1 MKLSKR
7 ASIAALG
14 LAAFCWAGP
23 AAAESDT
30 GASRSA
36 GEQTSRPE
44 DDPDAENASDP
55 PGRASA
61 ESDGAENDTAPPD
74 PPAEDASPGKRLQ
87 LAEDAFR
94 NGDFGDIPPLL
105 TPVLGDEPA
114 FQDDASIIRAR
125 ELLGV
130 GLYFEAQEATDPDR
144 RDALLDRSRQ
154 QFLALLRRRPDYQLD
169 SLMFPASVVEL
180 FESVREEHAD
190 ELESIREERTRSDR
204 GTGGA
209 NSESTETVYIERIV
223 ERRVLPLNF
232 LPLGSGQFQN
242 DQPLKGALFGGGQLA
257 SAAVIGVG
265 FWRIE
270 SLRQSNG
277 KFRNPR
283 VCNCDDLRTA
293 RSWRT
298 AQWVALGSVGVLY
311 VGSVIDG
318 VVNYLQNDDN
328 IRIRMRDE
336 PPPELSSSDSSAGNG
351 PSVQLGFG
359 SVRIRW

>member
-1 MKLSKR
+1 MISSKTV
-7 ASIAALG
+7 AMAALG
-14 LAAFCWAGP
+14 LAALCGAGP
-23 AAAESDT
+23 AFAESDT
-30 GASRSA
+30 GAAPSTAEQPTSPDDADAGDASEAEQRTPADSDASERSN
-36 GEQTSRPE
+36 
-44 DDPDAENASDP
+44 PD
-55 PGRASA
+55 G
-61 ESDGAENDTAPPD
+61 
-74 PPAEDASPGKRLQ
+74 PADDASPTERLQ
-87 LAEDAFR
+87 RAEESFR

-114 FQDDASIIRAR
+114 LRDDESIIRAR

-130 GLYFEAQEATDPDR
+130 GLYFEAQEATDPNR
-144 RDALLDRSRQ
+144 RDTLLDRSRQ
-154 QFLALLRRRPDYQLD
+154 QFLDLLRRRPDYELD

-180 FESVREEHAD
+180 FESVRNEHAD
-190 ELESIREERTRSDR
+190 ELESIRESRARSDR
-204 GTGGA
+204 GSDGA

-232 LPLGSGQFQN
+232 IPLGTGQFQN
-242 DQPLKGALFGGGQLA
+242 DQPLKGVLFGGGQLA

-277 KFRNPR
+277 MFRNPR
-283 VCNCDDLRTA
+283 VCNCDDLQTA

-298 AQWVALGSVGVLY
+298 AQWIALGSVGVLY
-311 VGSVIDG
+311 LGSIVDG
-318 VVNYLQNDDN
+318 VVNYLQKDDN

-336 PPPELSSSDSSAGNG
+336 PPPELSSTDSSAGNG
-351 PSVQLGFG
+351 PSVQLGFS

>member
-1 MKLSKR
+1 MISSKTV
-7 ASIAALG
+7 AMAALG
-14 LAAFCWAGP
+14 LAALCGAGP
-23 AAAESDT
+23 AFAESDT
-30 GASRSA
+30 G
-36 GEQTSRPE
+36 
-44 DDPDAENASDP
+44 
-55 PGRASA
+55 
-61 ESDGAENDTAPPD
+61 TAPSTAEQPNSPD
-74 PPAEDASPGKRLQ
+74 DADAGDASEPSNPDGPADDAPPSERLE
-87 LAEDAFR
+87 LAEVAFR

-114 FQDDASIIRAR
+114 LRDDESIIRAR

-130 GLYFEAQEATDPDR
+130 GLYFEAQEATDPNR
-144 RDALLDRSRQ
+144 RDTLLGRSRQ
-154 QFLALLRRRPDYQLD
+154 QFLDLLRRRPDYELD

-180 FESVREEHAD
+180 FESVRNEHAD
-190 ELESIREERTRSDR
+190 ELESIRESRARSD
-204 GTGGA
+204 GA

-232 LPLGSGQFQN
+232 IPLGTGQFQN
-242 DQPLKGALFGGGQLA
+242 DQPLKGVLFGGGQLA

-277 KFRNPR
+277 MFRNPR
-283 VCNCDDLRTA
+283 VCNCDDLQTA

-298 AQWVALGSVGVLY
+298 AQWIALGSVGVLY
-311 VGSVIDG
+311 LGSVVDG
-318 VVNYLQNDDN
+318 VVNYLQKDDN

-336 PPPELSSSDSSAGNG
+336 PPPELSSTDSSAGNG